1 MEPFLEFLKGTRV
14 CLCDGAMGTELLRRG
29 YPKDAPLELAS
40 ITHRDLVR
48 GIHEEYLASGAQLLE
63 TNTFGANALKLSLF
77 GLEEKVEEI
86 VLAGVRLAKEVAR
99 GRAYVLGSVGPLG
112 KPVGKGLGVEDDRAR
127 ECYRQQIGALLEGE
141 VDAVLFETMVSPHE
155 VALAVEVLRSFDRN
169 IPYLVQFSFFPDGTT
184 PSGDS
189 LLRVLE
195 FLKSLDACVVGIN
208 CGSGPHEAVHILEQ
222 FSQHLPG
229 PFSVQPNAGYPQI
242 VQGRIVYGAP
252 PEYFASFAGTFVRL
266 GAKILGGCCGTTPEH
281 IRALAK
287 AIEHLEEGTTLE
299 VLEPEREAVS
309 EAPFPPS
316 TFAEKLGKR
325 FVFTVEITP
334 PKGTNLEGV
343 KEGVRLLKKAGVD
356 AVNISDSPMA
366 RVRISPIALAHILRE
381 ELGVESIVH
390 FTCRDRNLISLQSE
404 LLGAAALGVQNILA
418 LTGDPPSV
426 GDHPFARPVFEVTS
440 EGLVLI
446 LSRLN
451 SGVDFAGNPLGK
463 ATNFTIGVALN
474 LNAQDLSQEVERLK
488 RKIDNGAHFIL
499 TQPIYDPRDL
509 ERFFDLF
516 RGSLPPLL
524 GGILPLRSFRH
535 AEFLHHEV
543 PGIVI
548 PERLR
553 ARMAQAED
561 PKREGVAI
569 ALEVI
574 RGIRDMVAGIYLMP
588 PFERYEMAVAIIE
601 AFRREEGQDA

>member
-112 KPVGKGLGVEDDRAR
+112 KPVGKGLGVEDDKAR

-141 VDAVLFETMVSPHE
+141 VDAVLFETMASPHE

-474 LNAQDLSQEVERLK
+474 LNAQDLSQEIERLK

>member
-1 MEPFLEFLKGTRV
+1 
-14 CLCDGAMGTELLRRG
+14 MGTELLRRG

-40 ITHRDLVR
+40 ITHGDLVR

-127 ECYRQQIGALLEGE
+127 ECYRQHIGALLEGE
-141 VDAVLFETMVSPHE
+141 VDAVLFETMTSTHE

-169 IPYLVQFSFFPDGTT
+169 VPYLVQFSFFPDGTT

-208 CGSGPHEAVHILEQ
+208 CGSGPHEAVWILEQ
-222 FSQHLPG
+222 FSRHLPG

-242 VQGRIVYGAP
+242 IQGRMVYGAP

-281 IRALAK
+281 IRALAQ
-287 AIEHLEEGTTLE
+287 AIEHLREGTTLE

-343 KEGVRLLKKAGVD
+343 KEGVRLLKRAGVD

-366 RVRISPIALAHILRE
+366 RVRISPIALAHILKE

-474 LNAQDLSQEVERLK
+474 LNAQDLSQEIERLK

-601 AFRREEGQDA
+601 AFRKEGKEGA

>member
-1 MEPFLEFLKGTRV
+1 
-14 CLCDGAMGTELLRRG
+14 
-29 YPKDAPLELAS
+29 
-40 ITHRDLVR
+40 
-48 GIHEEYLASGAQLLE
+48 
-63 TNTFGANALKLSLF
+63 
-77 GLEEKVEEI
+77 
-86 VLAGVRLAKEVAR
+86 
-99 GRAYVLGSVGPLG
+99 
-112 KPVGKGLGVEDDRAR
+112 
-127 ECYRQQIGALLEGE
+127 
-141 VDAVLFETMVSPHE
+141 
-155 VALAVEVLRSFDRN
+155 
-169 IPYLVQFSFFPDGTT
+169 
-184 PSGDS
+184 
-189 LLRVLE
+189 
-195 FLKSLDACVVGIN
+195 LKSLDACVVGIN

-574 RGIRDMVAGIYLMP
+574 RGIRGHGSGDLPHAAL
-588 PFERYEMAVAIIE
+588 
-601 AFRREEGQDA
+601 